1 MQEQVIHSMRRKDRS
16 KNCKDN
22 LKKKKLSKLLS
33 HCFKKQCDKSFD
45 NLDDIEDMRKQAK
58 KNMTR
63 FQLEAKAEKE
73 IGKRDAQIH
82 VRLFSAPTNL
92 NEKVK
97 KAKGED
103 LKLPKAKIPEAAR
116 GAYYLQEEVKFV
128 NLLRLDA
135 PCS

>member
-1 MQEQVIHSMRRKDRS
+1 MRRKDRS

-92 NEKVK
+92 NESHKTR
-97 KAKGED
+97 A
-103 LKLPKAKIPEAAR
+103 I
-116 GAYYLQEEVKFV
+116 
-128 NLLRLDA
+128 LRLK
-135 PCS
+135 S